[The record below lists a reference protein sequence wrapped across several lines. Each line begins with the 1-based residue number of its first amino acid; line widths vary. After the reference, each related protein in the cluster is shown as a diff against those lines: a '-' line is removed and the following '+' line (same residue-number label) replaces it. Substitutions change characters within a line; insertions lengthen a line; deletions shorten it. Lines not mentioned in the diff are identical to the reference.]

1 MRRVL
6 KALVLT
12 AAVAGVVAPAQA
24 RAEGFVSPWAGV
36 NFSGSSDSQGKQAY
50 GVNAGF
56 MGGGIIGV
64 EFSFGWAPNFLEL
77 KPVKNRE
84 IDAMGNLIVGIP
96 IGGTHGAGLRPFV
109 TGGLGAIHTSIG
121 ALSSLNDSDIKN
133 TDFGYNLGAGVMG
146 YFATHIGVRGDVR
159 YLRTIN
165 SDNDIDASSGL
176 DNFGQGSFHF
186 WRATFGVVIK

>member
-12 AAVAGVVAPAQA
+12 AAVVCVGAPAQA

-36 NFSGSSDSQGKQAY
+36 NFSGGSSGQEGKQAY

-56 MGGGIIGV
+56 MGKGIIGA
-64 EFSFGWAPNFLEL
+64 EFSFGYAPNFFGEAD
-77 KPVKNRE
+77 VKNRE
-84 IDAMGNLIVGIP
+84 MDYMANLIVGIP

-109 TGGLGAIHTSIG
+109 TGGLGGINTKIG
-121 ALSSLNDSDIKN
+121 EFSGDDFKN

-146 YFATHIGVRGDVR
+146 YFATHIGVRADVR

-165 SDNDIDASSGL
+165 SDESIDLGGGL
-176 DNFGQGSFHF
+176 GNFDLGGFHF
-186 WRATFGVVIK
+186 WRATFGLVIK